1 MGLKAPQKYYLTLR
15 RLDSCPESGRA
26 HDTFKIDRTGLAPLQ
41 GAALCLGRVPGL
53 KPRAKSCSPFG
64 AEIAPLVILVPLS

>member
-1 MGLKAPQKYYLTLR
+1 MALNSMG
-15 RLDSCPESGRA
+15 
-26 HDTFKIDRTGLAPLQ
+26 DTFEVDRTDLAPLQ

-64 AEIAPLVILVPLS
+64 AGIAPLVMTEPLS